1 MVLYRQYKKFSSDLA
16 MADVISIYNSDMV
29 FKNTVSTFLRS
40 LLIFR
45 ATPEFLELMDFL
57 ATKSKTTA
65 VCGRKYG
72 DQGIK
77 KYQLLT
83 KLLNN

>member
-45 ATPEFLELMDFL
+45 PTPEFLELM

-72 DQGIK
+72 GQEIK